1 MINLDETQTVQEK
14 MLNYEPEG
22 GRVLVVDDDEITRDF
37 LTHLLGR
44 NYDVM
49 ALASAHEALE
59 MLEAQPFDVVLTD
72 VMMPRMSGFDLL
84 THIREHNTL
93 YDLPVILVTARND
106 TRDVVHGL
114 ELGANDYIPKPF
126 ENGVILA
133 RIKTQLMVKRLLDER
148 KATAKRMD
156 TLNRVRTQLF
166 RIASHDLKNPINNI
180 SMAVHLLSQRLDDE
194 ALLRVVNT
202 IETSTEAMSDVIE
215 NFLEML
221 QLEIGEVTMRPAPVN
236 LRDVITHVLVQYEVA
251 AYNKDI
257 ELIADDIKGMAYAD
271 HTRLVQVVSNL
282 VSNAIKYS
290 DLGQTVQVRVVDNGG
305 AYVRIE
311 VQDNGPGVL
320 PEERHLLFTQFGR
333 PGNRPTAGENSTGL
347 GLWIVRHLTGL
358 QHGEAGAIF
367 PEEGGSIF
375 YVDIPRWERT

>member
-1 MINLDETQTVQEK
+1 MP
-14 MLNYEPEG
+14 NYEPEG

-44 NYDVM
+44 DYDVV
-49 ALASAHEALE
+49 AVARASAALE
-59 MLEAQPFDVVLTD
+59 LLEASPFDVVLTD

-84 THIREHNTL
+84 KLIREHKTL

-148 KATAKRMD
+148 KAAAKRMD

-215 NFLEML
+215 NFLDML
-221 QLEIGEVTMRPAPVN
+221 QLEIGEVTIRPAQVN
-236 LRDVITHVLVQYEVA
+236 LHDVITHVLVQYEVA

-257 ELIADDIKGMAYAD
+257 NLIADDISGMAYAD

-290 DLGQTVQVRVVDNGG
+290 EPGETVQVRVVDTGSG
-305 AYVRIE
+305 CLRIE

-347 GLWIVRHLTGL
+347 GLWIVRHLIEL
-358 QHGEAGAIF
+358 QHGEAGATF
-367 PEEGGSIF
+367 PNEGGSIF
-375 YVDIPRWERT
+375 YVDIPRWQSD